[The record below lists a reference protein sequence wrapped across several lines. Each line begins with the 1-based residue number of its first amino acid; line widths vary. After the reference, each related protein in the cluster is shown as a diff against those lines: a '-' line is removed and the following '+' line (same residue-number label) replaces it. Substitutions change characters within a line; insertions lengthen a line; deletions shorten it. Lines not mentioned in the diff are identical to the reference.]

1 MKTYTASMKYKM
13 INLKDFDFHDLLD
26 SSSNLH
32 DVEFKII
39 DENSQELGTVRSHKF
54 LLSLLSPVLKK
65 MFLSREKGSI
75 VVEIT
80 GPSFISF
87 QTLIQFLYTGDES
100 VITGQLN
107 HPSLVFR
114 PSSSSYTL
122 EMSQLLQVS

>member
-1 MKTYTASMKYKM
+1 M
-13 INLKDFDFHDLLD
+13 INIKDFC
-26 SSSNLH
+26 
-32 DVEFKII
+32 DVEFKILN
-39 DENSQELGTVRSHKF
+39 ENSQELGTVRYHKF

-65 MFLSREKGSI
+65 MFSSREEGFI

-87 QTLIQFLYTGDES
+87 QTLIQFLYTGDET
-100 VITGQLN
+100 VITGKLN
-107 HPSLVFR
+107 HSSLVSR

>member
-1 MKTYTASMKYKM
+1 MKSKM
-13 INLKDFDFHDLLD
+13 INIKDFDFQDLLD
-26 SSSNLH
+26 SAYNLC

-39 DENSQELGTVRSHKF
+39 DNNSQELGTVRSHKF
-54 LLSLLSPVLKK
+54 LLSLMSPVLKK
-65 MFLSREKGSI
+65 MFSSREEGSI

-107 HPSLVFR
+107 HPSFVSR
-114 PSSSSYTL
+114 PSSSTCTL
-122 EMSQLLQVS
+122 EMSQLLQFSSTVV

>member
-1 MKTYTASMKYKM
+1 MKSKM
-13 INLKDFDFHDLLD
+13 INIKDFDFQDLLD
-26 SSSNLH
+26 STSNLY
-32 DVEFKII
+32 DVDFKII

-65 MFLSREKGSI
+65 MFSSREEGSI

-107 HPSLVFR
+107 HPSLVSR
-114 PSSSSYTL
+114 TSSSSYTL
-122 EMSQLLQVS
+122 EMNQLLQVS

>member
-1 MKTYTASMKYKM
+1 MKSKM
-13 INLKDFDFHDLLD
+13 INIKDFDFQGLLD
-26 SSSNLH
+26 PASNLY

-39 DENSQELGTVRSHKF
+39 DENSQKLGTVRSHKF

-65 MFLSREKGSI
+65 MFSSREEGSI

-87 QTLIQFLYTGDES
+87 QTLIQFLYTGDEA

-107 HPSLVFR
+107 HPSLVSR
-114 PSSSSYTL
+114 PHPVLIYWR
-122 EMSQLLQVS
+122 

>member
-1 MKTYTASMKYKM
+1 M
-13 INLKDFDFHDLLD
+13 INIKDYDFQDLLD
-26 SSSNLH
+26 PAASNLD
-32 DVEFKII
+32 DVELKII

-65 MFLSREKGSI
+65 MFMSREKGSI

-87 QTLIQFLYTGDES
+87 QTLIKFLYTGDES

-107 HPSLVFR
+107 HPLLVFR

-122 EMSQLLQVS
+122 EMSQLLQVSWAILH

>member
-1 MKTYTASMKYKM
+1 MKSKM
-13 INLKDFDFHDLLD
+13 INIKDFDFKDLLD

-32 DVEFKII
+32 DVEFKIL

-65 MFLSREKGSI
+65 MFSSREEGFI

-100 VITGQLN
+100 VITGKLN
-107 HPSLVFR
+107 HSSLVSR

-122 EMSQLLQVS
+122 EMRQLLQVS

>member
-1 MKTYTASMKYKM
+1 M
-13 INLKDFDFHDLLD
+13 INLKDFDFQDLLD
-26 SSSNLH
+26 FASNLC
-32 DVEFKII
+32 DVEFKIT
-39 DENSQELGTVRSHKF
+39 DENSQELRTVRSHKF

-65 MFLSREKGSI
+65 MFSNREEGSI

-87 QTLIQFLYTGDES
+87 QTLIKFLYTGYEL

-107 HPSLVFR
+107 HPSLVFK

-122 EMSQLLQVS
+122 EMSQVLQVS